1 MTNKPSDFLDL
12 FDLPEP
18 TPEAQPEPVATPE
31 PQPIAPVV
39 AEEQTTTMFDGLLD
53 DLITPDP
60 VLVQVSASPEPE
72 PVAEEVEAQA
82 LPDVEGENEPADLP
96 IPTPEPEP
104 EFVPD
109 PMQETEPVEAA
120 EEEAADP
127 ENEFWPGIEESS
139 EALAEPDPIFA
150 QLEERGAIDPYQA
163 REEALDA
170 VVADARASS
179 DEPKTI
185 LVHNAEDKALLEDRL
200 AGTSTDVRMVVPA
213 APTKSRA
220 PLLVGVGIAVLAL
233 GAIGWWTLISYK
245 ESPVPAPIV
254 ATAPVP
260 APAVVESVESVAPAQ
275 EPTSPEPV
283 LVNPADLVADVVQH
297 TPVPIPAEEATPVP
311 APAREVDKVAPAPK
325 PKAKPSPKPEPKPAP
340 VKSWQDDA
348 LNQLDELE
356 KRL

>member
-18 TPEAQPEPVATPE
+18 TPEAQPEHVATPD

-39 AEEQTTTMFDGLLD
+39 AETQTTTMFDGLLD
-53 DLITPDP
+53 DLIAP
-60 VLVQVSASPEPE
+60 VHEPVEASADPEP
-72 PVAEEVEAQA
+72 AMEEVEAQDE
-82 LPDVEGENEPADLP
+82 PDVIVEDEPAGLP

-109 PMQETEPVEAA
+109 PGLAPEPVEDA
-120 EEEAADP
+120 EEEAADS
-127 ENEFWPGIEESS
+127 ENEFWPGIGEPS

-150 QLEERGAIDPYQA
+150 QLEERGAIDPYQS

-170 VVADARASS
+170 VVADAQPSS

-185 LVHNAEDKALLEDRL
+185 LVHNAEDKALLKDRL
-200 AGTSTDVRMVVPA
+200 AGTSVDVRMVVPA

-220 PLLVGVGIAVLAL
+220 PLLVGVGVAVLAL
-233 GAIGWWTLISYK
+233 GAIGWWTLTSYK
-245 ESPVPAPIV
+245 ESPAPAPVV
-254 ATAPVP
+254 ATEPVP
-260 APAVVESVESVAPAQ
+260 APAVVEPVESGAPVQ
-275 EPTSPEPV
+275 EPASPEPV
-283 LVNPADLVADVVQH
+283 LINPADLVSDVIQ
-297 TPVPIPAEEATPVP
+297 PAPVP
-311 APAREVDKVAPAPK
+311 APVEEAKPEPATAREVDKVAPAPAPK
-325 PKAKPSPKPEPKPAP
+325 PKPTPKPEPKPAP

-348 LNQLDELE
+348 LNQLDEFE